1 MSSFKV
7 LLNMFGLTSD
17 LLILFYLLIYLI
29 GFGPVKKNFNIY
41 SSDYHALGNHTRQGY
56 AKEINKQS
64 DTRYRI
70 YSIVKGVEI
79 YSWSLKILRHK
90 YFPILNEYPNA
101 EFGFGYS
108 ELFADIRISGYSLT
122 SLIYR

>member
-1 MSSFKV
+1 
-7 LLNMFGLTSD
+7 MFGLTSD